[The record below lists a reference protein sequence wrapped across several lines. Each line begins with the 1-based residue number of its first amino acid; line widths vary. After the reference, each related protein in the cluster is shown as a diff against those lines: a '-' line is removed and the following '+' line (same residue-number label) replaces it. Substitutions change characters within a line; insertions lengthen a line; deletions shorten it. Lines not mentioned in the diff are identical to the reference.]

1 MLLIPIALATA
12 LLAAGTPPLT
22 DAEKAT
28 LARYFG
34 FDTLQIYKTKPGIAH
49 LRIADLDGDG
59 RKDIIFWNGQQSRF
73 EVFYQPQPGAAP
85 APTPELERNEVPNR
99 GTLRNE
105 SIPVNYRVASHEVAD
120 VTGDGRPDIVFFG
133 EPREL
138 VVLPG
143 LAQGGFGPVDSVRAP
158 DGEPRGGC
166 LTTGDFNHDGRTDVA
181 LLGGSVLQLFLQ
193 KPDGGLGKPVR
204 LVHGIPSPLLML
216 ALDLNG
222 DTRHDLI
229 IGSDDDRYGVYVC
242 LQTDSGTMAALRPI
256 RVPRL
261 RSMTVAPA
269 LGSGAGAARG
279 DALFG
284 IEFATGRVQLY
295 HWDIAPET
303 GVADDWPQY
312 RYSYPI
318 KSPSKRRPL
327 ALGDVDAD
335 GRIDVVTVDP
345 DAGQLILFHG
355 ERGGLGP
362 GTAYPALLRTSDV
375 CIADIDGDGRP
386 EVVTASPQEKA
397 IGVSR
402 WQEGRLTF
410 PTEAPAQGEP
420 LVVAFGRGAT
430 GAPAVFRAY
439 VTRQED
445 DYHLVVGA
453 CDGTAEHKQK
463 LEDVSDDPSGLR
475 VLDLNQDGRDDLL
488 LFVRFAAPQAFL
500 QSEQGEFK
508 AVRGVESRAAMLK
521 EVDPPGAAWADID
534 DDGRPELLLAQ
545 GNIVRAL
552 RVKDGRWTVVD
563 QYSAETADAQITGLA
578 ALPGNAGYGPTLV
591 MYERKSREL
600 LVQKRRTDGTYGVV
614 QSMPVGSFD
623 VTGMEALP
631 LGASEGVGVLMADPD
646 KVALLVPDQRVPTL
660 VEKQTYQ
667 SDAKDAWLADTAIG
681 DVNHDGIRDVVVVD
695 AGKAALE
702 IVTTAPSGELVRA
715 LRFQVFQGK
724 RFADSPDMRGQLREV
739 LVGDVTGDGHDDIVL
754 LVHDRLIVYPAQ

>member
-1 MLLIPIALATA
+1 MPLLAIVLVAA
-12 LLAAGTPPLT
+12 LLSADAPPLT
-22 DAEKAT
+22 DAQKAS
-28 LARYFG
+28 LAQYFG
-34 FDTLQIYKTKPGIAH
+34 FDTLQIYKIKPGIAH

-59 RKDIIFWNGQQSRF
+59 RKDIVFWNGQQSRF
-73 EVFYQPQPGAAP
+73 EVFYQAQPGAAP
-85 APTPELERNEVPNR
+85 PAATELERNEVPNR
-99 GTLRNE
+99 GPLRNE

-133 EPREL
+133 EPKEL

-166 LTTGDFNHDGRTDVA
+166 LAIGDFNHDGKADVA
-181 LLGGSVLQLFLQ
+181 LLGSSVLQLFLQ

-204 LVHGIPSPLLML
+204 LVHGIPSPMLML

-222 DTRHDLI
+222 DGRQDLV
-229 IGSDDDRYGVYVC
+229 IGSDDDRYGLYVC

-261 RSMTVAPA
+261 RSMTVGPA
-269 LGSGAGAARG
+269 LGRGDGASRA
-279 DALFG
+279 DALFS

-312 RYSYPI
+312 RYSYPV

-345 DAGQLILFHG
+345 DAGQLILFRG

-362 GTAYPALLRTSDV
+362 GTAYPALLKTSDV

-402 WQEGRLTF
+402 WHEGRLTF
-410 PTEAPAQGEP
+410 PAEVPAQGEP
-420 LVVAFGRGAT
+420 LVVAFGRRASSD
-430 GAPAVFRAY
+430 PAVFRAY
-439 VTRQED
+439 VTRQND
-445 DYHLVVGA
+445 DFHLVIGA
-453 CDGTAEHKQK
+453 SDGTGDQSQK

-500 QSEQGEFK
+500 QNEQGEFK
-508 AVRGVESRAAMLK
+508 VLRGAESRAAMLK
-521 EVDPPGAAWADID
+521 EVDPPGAAHGDVD
-534 DDGRPELLLAQ
+534 GDGRPELLLAQ

-563 QYSAETADAQITGLA
+563 QYSAETADAQISGLA
-578 ALPGNAGYGPTLV
+578 ALPGTAGEGPTLV
-591 MYERKSREL
+591 MYERKARDL
-600 LVQKRRTDGTYGVV
+600 VVQKRKADGTYGVV

-623 VTGMEALP
+623 MTGMEPLP
-631 LGASEGVGVLMADPD
+631 LGTDEGVGVLLADPD

-702 IVTTAPSGELVRA
+702 IVTSAPGGALVRA